1 MYLSIGADMSVR
13 KSSIIGI
20 FDLDNTTC
28 SRRGR
33 EFLERAEKSGA
44 VIDVAGDLP
53 RAFVLTREY
62 GLERVY
68 LTGFSS
74 RALAQRAAQEQL

>member
-1 MYLSIGADMSVR
+1 MYVSIGADMSVR
-13 KSSIIGI
+13 ESSIIGI

-28 SRRGR
+28 SKRGR
-33 EFLERAEKSGA
+33 EFLERAEKDGS
-44 VIDVAGDLP
+44 VIDVTGDLP

-68 LTGFSS
+68 LTGLSS
-74 RALAQRAAQEQL
+74 RALSQRIAAK

>member
-1 MYLSIGADMSVR
+1 MYLHLGNEVSVR
-13 KSSIIGI
+13 KADILGI

-28 SRRGR
+28 SKRGR
-33 EFLERAEKSGA
+33 EFLERAERDGS
-44 VIDVAGDLP
+44 VIDVTGDLP

-68 LTGFSS
+68 LTGLSS
-74 RALAQRAAQEQL
+74 RALGQRVGAK